1 MSAKNYIWLI
11 FLSISSTSFAGI
23 MDEIDSL
30 ENKLPQL
37 QGIDEINALLSLSE
51 MYRTVSFNDC
61 MKFGLRSAQLAN
73 EKQEFDLEALA
84 YKSLGNSCYIHAELD
99 MANEYY
105 RKGLAGYKK
114 TNNIQGQSNC
124 LNNIGLV
131 FKETLNLDSAE
142 YYYVQSLDIEKQLNN
157 QIGQAISLLQL
168 GNLSYYR
175 DELQSALD
183 NYYQAMLI
191 FREKNDSTNLALSY
205 NSLGIIYREWNL
217 FDKALEYFGLA
228 IPILANTGDDRSLSQ
243 VLNNLGEIYNF
254 ELKDYK
260 KAQELYEKSLRIKQ
274 KMNDKIG
281 IALLNNNIGTL
292 YANMEDA
299 PMALH
304 YFEISKKLYEEF
316 NGETG
321 IVMVLYN
328 IGSLYL
334 VTHQYDKA
342 IENLLSSL
350 KLAEEFNYVEF
361 ISLSQESL
369 MHCYAALG
377 KYDLYQNYFRL
388 YSLNSDSLVD
398 KLYVLQSKETEIK
411 YRIEETLEESKRLQ
425 ESNKLKETEIRKYK
439 LILAGIS
446 ALVILLIMVYVLFIK
461 LKKQP

>member
-1 MSAKNYIWLI
+1 MKCYIWLI
-11 FLSISSTSFAGI
+11 FISISFTSFAGI

-37 QGIDEINALLSLSE
+37 QGIDEINALMSLSE
-51 MYRTVSFNDC
+51 KYRNVAFNDC
-61 MKFGLRSAQLAN
+61 MKYGLRAAQLAN
-73 EKQEFDLEALA
+73 ANQEFDLEALV
-84 YKSLGNSCYIHAELD
+84 YKSLGNSCFFHAELD
-99 MANEYY
+99 MATDYY
-105 RKGLAGYKK
+105 RKGLEGYKK
-114 TNNIQGQSNC
+114 TNNIQGQANC

-131 FKETLNLDSAE
+131 FEETSSLDSAE
-142 YYYVQSLDIEKQLNN
+142 YYYLRSLEKEKQLNN
-157 QIGQAISLLQL
+157 QIGQGISLLHL

-183 NYYQAMLI
+183 NYYQAMLL

-217 FDKALEYFGLA
+217 FDKALEYFGMA
-228 IPILANTGDDRSLSQ
+228 IPILESTGADRSLSQ
-243 VLNNLGEIYNF
+243 VLTNLGEIYNF

-260 KAQELYEKSLRIKQ
+260 KAQELYEKSLRLKK

-342 IENLLSSL
+342 IENLRRSL
-350 KLAEEFNYVEF
+350 KLAEEFKYVEF

-377 KYDLYQNYFRL
+377 QYDSYQYYFRL
-388 YSLNSDSLVD
+388 YSLNKDSLVD
-398 KLYVLQSKETEIK
+398 KLFVVQSKETEIK
-411 YRIEETLEESKRLQ
+411 YQIEETLEESKRLQ
-425 ESNKLKETEIRKYK
+425 ESNKQKETEIKQYK
-439 LILAGIS
+439 LILAAVS
-446 ALVILLIMVYVLFIK
+446 ALVILLLLVYVLITKFK
-461 LKKQP
+461 RQP